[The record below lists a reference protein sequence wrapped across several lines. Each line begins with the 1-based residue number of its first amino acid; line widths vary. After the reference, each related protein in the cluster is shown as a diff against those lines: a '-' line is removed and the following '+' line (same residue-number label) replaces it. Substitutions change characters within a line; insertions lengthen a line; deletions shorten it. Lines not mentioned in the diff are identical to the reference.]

1 MWYFLPHFNGSGLKL
16 DDKNRFHPGY
26 TSEKCSVTREKPVS
40 DEWTYVGKMTTSRR
54 DFSLLE
60 VVDGMYLLG
69 GVTPKLPD
77 TVTANEVCTIV
88 DTDTVECEVV
98 GDKSELRLIGHLGQ
112 KHFYTVAWFC
122 VEYICMI
129 VYDLYAEP
137 G

>member
-1 MWYFLPHFNGSGLKL
+1 
-16 DDKNRFHPGY
+16 
-26 TSEKCSVTREKPVS
+26 
-40 DEWTYVGKMTTSRR
+40 MTTSRR

-69 GVTPKLPD
+69 GVTPKLPNR
-77 TVTANEVCTIV
+77 VTANEICTIV

-112 KHFYTVAWFC
+112 KHFCTVAWFC

-129 VYDLYAEP
+129 VYHLYAEP